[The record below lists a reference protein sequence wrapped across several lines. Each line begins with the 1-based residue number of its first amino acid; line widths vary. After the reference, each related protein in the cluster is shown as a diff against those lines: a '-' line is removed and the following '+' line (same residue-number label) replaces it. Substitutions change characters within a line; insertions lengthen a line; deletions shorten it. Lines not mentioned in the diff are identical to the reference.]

1 LLRLETLLNFES
13 RILMVSFPPSKINLG
28 LHIVSKRPDSFHD
41 LETCFYP
48 VPWTDILEIIPSSK
62 LALTISGNAIPGRE
76 EDNLCLKAYHLIKA
90 DFNIAPVKIHLHK
103 IIPIGAGLGGGSSD
117 AAYAL
122 RLLNE
127 IFNLSL
133 SIDQLKGYASR
144 LGSDCSF
151 FVQGKPMLGTGKGEV
166 LNEIDVNLKGL
177 YLVIVKPAIHVS
189 TQEAYSGISP
199 KRPTTKIQ
207 EILKRPVV
215 EWKEILKNDFEE
227 SIFKKYPA
235 IAEIKT
241 KLYSRG
247 AVYASMSGS
256 GSSVFGLFEKP
267 VQLEEEFVGMDY
279 WGMLPY

>member
-1 LLRLETLLNFES
+1 
-13 RILMVSFPPSKINLG
+13 MVAFPPCKINLG
-28 LHIVSKRPDSFHD
+28 LNVISKREDGFHD

-48 VPWTDILEIIPSSK
+48 VPWTDILEIIPSDK
-62 LALTISGNAIPGRE
+62 LAFTSSGNAIPGTE
-76 EDNLCLKAYHLIKA
+76 EDNLCLKAYHLLKA

-103 IIPIGAGLGGGSSD
+103 IIPIGAGLGGGSSN
-117 AAYAL
+117 AAYTL

-133 SIDQLKGYASR
+133 SIDQLKSYASK

-151 FVQGKPMLGTGKGEV
+151 FIEDKPMLGSGKGEI
-166 LNEIDVNLKGL
+166 LNEIDLSLNCF

-199 KRPTTKIQ
+199 KQPTVTMR
-207 EILKRPVV
+207 EILKRPVAD
-215 EWKEILKNDFEE
+215 WKEVLKNDLEE

-241 KLYSRG
+241 KLYSSG
-247 AVYASMSGS
+247 AIYASMSGS
-256 GSSVFGLFEKP
+256 GSSVFAIFEKS
-267 VQLEEEFVGMDY
+267 VQLRNEFVGMEY
-279 WGMLPY
+279 WGSALRR

>member
-1 LLRLETLLNFES
+1 M
-13 RILMVSFPPSKINLG
+13 ISFPPCKINLG
-28 LHIVSKRPDSFHD
+28 LNIIYKRADGFHD

-48 VPWTDILEIIPSSK
+48 IPWADILEIIPSKQLIFTS
-62 LALTISGNAIPGRE
+62 SGNAIPGKV
-76 EDNLCLKAYHLIKA
+76 EDNLCLKAYHLIKT
-90 DFNIAPVKIHLHK
+90 DFDIASVKIHLHK

-117 AAYAL
+117 AAHTL

-133 SIDQLKGYASR
+133 SIDQLKSYASK

-151 FVQGKPMLGTGKGEV
+151 FIEDKPMLGSGKGEI
-166 LNEIDVNLKGL
+166 LNEIDLSLNGF

-199 KRPTTKIQ
+199 KRPTMKIQ
-207 EILKRPVV
+207 EILKRPVAD
-215 EWKEILKNDFEE
+215 WKEVLKNDFEE

-247 AVYASMSGS
+247 AIYACMSGS
-256 GSSVFGLFEKP
+256 GSSVFALFEKP
-267 VQLEEEFVGMDY
+267 VELEKEFGRMDY
-279 WGMLPY
+279 WGSS